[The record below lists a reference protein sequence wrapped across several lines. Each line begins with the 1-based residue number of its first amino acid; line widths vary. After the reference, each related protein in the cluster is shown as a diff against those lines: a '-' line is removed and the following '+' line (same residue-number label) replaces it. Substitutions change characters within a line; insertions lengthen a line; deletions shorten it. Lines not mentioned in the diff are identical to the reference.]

1 MTEHTHRQYQYLD
14 RAVYVPAGI
23 TVNSQLLKKSRY
35 FGLGCHSLSKDT
47 VIDPKREERAK
58 ESNQLKD

>member
-1 MTEHTHRQYQYLD
+1 M
-14 RAVYVPAGI
+14 
-23 TVNSQLLKKSRY
+23 NSQLLKKSRY
-35 FGLGCHSLSKDT
+35 FGPGCHSLSKDT